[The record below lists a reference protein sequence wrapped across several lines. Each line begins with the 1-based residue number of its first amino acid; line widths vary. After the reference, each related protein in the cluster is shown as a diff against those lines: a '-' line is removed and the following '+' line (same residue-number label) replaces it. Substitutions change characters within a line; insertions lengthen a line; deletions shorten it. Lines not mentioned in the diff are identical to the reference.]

1 MGTRSVM
8 AEKLRYK
15 RQGLTLRAPRIDFAA
30 QEASARG
37 YAQISANLDRLS
49 GFFFSMAENKAQIE
63 GAEYGATNAPTRKQL
78 MDAKNRGEPIDL
90 SGDQATV
97 FGRAARKAS
106 MEAVSDELTYLAKR
120 DITNIITQGINNNTA
135 PNAVSESID
144 SVVAGYASTLDGT
157 DPAMARHYRANLSIY
172 GNAEYEA
179 YSKQWLNGEKTR
191 RKTNWE
197 ASWQLTKDNLGK
209 IFAGGKVKSG
219 DGREVAL
226 APTAETIAAMKEK
239 LLIDAASYYFSA
251 AEIEA
256 LANEFDDAVIA
267 AATNTITDAVIDSDN
282 SHLIFTQIESGSKML
297 PESVQAALGI
307 LDGEQRLAAIREARQ
322 VWRDSID
329 DENTIRDF
337 NEARIN
343 KAIAAKEQDIN
354 EILFEAFTDPLVAL
368 KKFKVAVNQLAGME
382 GGAAK
387 ALEYQEMM
395 PTDGQGF
402 SFALKTEESTRF
414 MLDTQINDMD
424 VTLTLAKLDKY
435 LLSRTLSY
443 ADWKSYSEIVRS
455 RQTGRFNDALIEVRK
470 RLALPVGMVADR
482 SVLNTWQWNTL
493 NKVEVAMRRALREAP
508 NGGRDFDAMVWLD
521 ANYDTLTKTG
531 QEDWIDVGLGKL
543 SNMTRAS
550 VEAKLN
556 AAVASQNQADIDH
569 YTDLLKLADD
579 LEAAGKPATGF

>member
-1 MGTRSVM
+1 M
-8 AEKLRYK
+8 AEKLKYQ

-120 DITNIITQGINNNTA
+120 DITNIITQGINNNTT

-157 DPAMARHYRANLSIY
+157 DPAMARNYRANLSIY

-256 LANEFDDAVIA
+256 LANEFDEAVIA

-282 SHLIFTQIESGSKML
+282 SHLTYMQIESGSKML

-329 DENTIRDF
+329 DENTIRNLKEAIRLEKIENIEQLAHEALFLALTDPQQAIIDF
-337 NEARIN
+337 N
-343 KAIAAKEQDIN
+343 KAVNALSVYDAEKAKELQEKMPTN
-354 EILFEAFTDPLVAL
+354 GSGFAF
-368 KKFKVAVNQLAGME
+368 
-382 GGAAK
+382 
-387 ALEYQEMM
+387 ALE
-395 PTDGQGF
+395 TDEGI
-402 SFALKTEESTRF
+402 RF
-414 MLDTQINDMD
+414 TIDTQINDLD
-424 VTLTLAKLDKY
+424 STLTLGKLDQY
-435 LLSRTLSY
+435 LLDKKLSY
-443 ADWKSYSEIVRS
+443 ADWKSYSEIVRT
-455 RQTGRFNDALIEVRK
+455 RMDDRFKDALIEVRT
-470 RLALPVGMVADR
+470 RLELPVGMVADR

-508 NGGRDFDAMVWLD
+508 NGGRDFDAMAWLD
-521 ANYDTLTKTG
+521 ANYDTLTETS
-531 QEDWIDVGLGKL
+531 QENWIDAGLGKL
-543 SNMTRAS
+543 DGMNRPS
-550 VEAKLN
+550 VQAKLN
-556 AAVASQNQADIDH
+556 AAVASQNQADIDY

-579 LEAAGKPATGF
+579 LEAAGNKAPGF

>member
-1 MGTRSVM
+1 M
-8 AEKLRYK
+8 AEKLRYQ

-78 MDAKNRGEPIDL
+78 MDAKKRGEPIDL

-157 DPAMARHYRANLSIY
+157 DPAMARNYRANLSIY

-209 IFAGGKVKSG
+209 IFAGGKVKSD
-219 DGREVAL
+219 DGREVAF

-256 LANEFDDAVIA
+256 LANEFDEAVIE

-307 LDGEQRLAAIREARQ
+307 LDGKQRLAAIREAQ
-322 VWRDSID
+322 QAWRDEID
-329 DENTIRDF
+329 NENTIRNLNEAIRQEKIENIEQLAHKALFLALTNPQQAITDF
-337 NEARIN
+337 NNAVNALSVYDAE
-343 KAIAAKEQDIN
+343 KAKELR
-354 EILFEAFTDPLVAL
+354 EKMPLNGSGFV
-368 KKFKVAVNQLAGME
+368 F
-382 GGAAK
+382 
-387 ALEYQEMM
+387 ALE
-395 PTDGQGF
+395 TD
-402 SFALKTEESTRF
+402 ESTRF

-424 VTLTLAKLDKY
+424 VTLTLADLDNY
-435 LLSRTLSY
+435 LLSSTLSY

-455 RQTGRFNDALIEVRK
+455 RQTGRFNDALIEVRQ

-543 SNMTRAS
+543 SNMTRPG
-550 VEAKLN
+550 VQAKLN